1 MLDDDIS
8 ILHRKLNML
17 DFALNSVRRKVLELQ
32 DRIFELEYAVASMSK
47 LLNRQ
52 ENSIER
58 ETWGDGLCFRV
69 FPVMA
74 CEALFFLSEKTTYEI
89 CRDSLSKV
97 CLLDYIIRKDIS
109 HPSKG
114 DYLVFLLKDNRS
126 ITYQVNKLQRAKA
139 FLKSFERL
147 LSDIALEIDGKKS
160 KGVVFKPENWIGK

>member
-58 ETWGDGLCFRV
+58 ET
-69 FPVMA
+69 
-74 CEALFFLSEKTTYEI
+74 
-89 CRDSLSKV
+89 
-97 CLLDYIIRKDIS
+97 
-109 HPSKG
+109 
-114 DYLVFLLKDNRS
+114 
-126 ITYQVNKLQRAKA
+126 
-139 FLKSFERL
+139 
-147 LSDIALEIDGKKS
+147 
-160 KGVVFKPENWIGK
+160 